1 MGTLNASHH
10 TAVMTNEIR
19 MPSSCPIPK
28 FSPNNTS
35 TKQMMNGTQ
44 DPMYPQAY
52 PCDDTSS

>member
-28 FSPNNTS
+28 FSPNSTS
-35 TKQMMNGTQ
+35 TKQMMNGTH

-52 PCDDTSS
+52 P